1 MSKHGF
7 MGNLQRLGKALM
19 TPVAVLPA
27 AALLLRLGADD
38 VFKLKWMSAAG
49 DAIFGNLALIFAIGI
64 AIGFADENNGVA
76 GLAAT
81 VGYFVMTKVAGTFT
95 AAINMGVLAGII
107 AGLLAGFLYNKY
119 KAIKLPDFLG
129 FFGGK
134 RFVPI
139 VTSFWC
145 LLIGIAAGYIWP
157 LIQDAINSFGTFIAT
172 SGAIGG
178 FIFGCINR
186 LLIPFG
192 LHHVVNTF
200 VWFQF
205 GQFTTEAG
213 KVVTGD
219 LSRFFAGDPT
229 AGTFMTGFFPIMMF
243 ALPAACLAMIAAA
256 KKENRK
262 SVAGMLLGVAF
273 TSFLTGITEPI
284 EFLFMFLAPLLYI
297 LHALFTGIALAI
309 TAVLGIKCGFGFS
322 AGLIDYV
329 LNYGISQKPLEIIF
343 IGLAFGVVYYF
354 VFLYIIKKLNLP
366 TPGRMEDEESA
377 ALLGLSNTDL
387 RDRAAEILKAIG
399 GKENISVVD
408 ACVTRVRVTVKEAT
422 LVDEAKLKA
431 MGATAV
437 LKMPGNNFQI
447 VVGTVADPLVTHMKA
462 IMSNKSISV

>member
-81 VGYFVMTKVAGTFT
+81 VGYFVMTKVAGTFN

-178 FIFGCINR
+178 FIFLVLMGA
-186 LLIPFG
+186 LIAKLYRKANPERALMRTG
-192 LHHVVNTF
+192 L
-200 VWFQF
+200 
-205 GQFTTEAG
+205 GGG
-213 KVVTGD
+213 KVITDG
-219 LSRFFAGDPT
+219 
-229 AGTFMTGFFPIMMF
+229 GTIVLPFLQQITEVNLQTLRLEVQRRNQDALITRDRLRVDVRAEFYVRVAKNVDSIMVAAQTLGFIW
-243 ALPAACLAMIAAA
+243 LGI
-256 KKENRK
+256 
-262 SVAGMLLGVAF
+262 GVAI
-273 TSFLTGITEPI
+273 LIVLYATGRRPH
-284 EFLFMFLAPLLYI
+284 L
-297 LHALFTGIALAI
+297 
-309 TAVLGIKCGFGFS
+309 
-322 AGLIDYV
+322 AGL
-329 LNYGISQKPLEIIF
+329 S
-343 IGLAFGVVYYF
+343 
-354 VFLYIIKKLNLP
+354 
-366 TPGRMEDEESA
+366 EEV
-377 ALLGLSNTDL
+377 
-387 RDRAAEILKAIG
+387 E
-399 GKENISVVD
+399 
-408 ACVTRVRVTVKEAT
+408 EAR
-422 LVDEAKLKA
+422 
-431 MGATAV
+431 
-437 LKMPGNNFQI
+437 
-447 VVGTVADPLVTHMKA
+447 
-462 IMSNKSISV
+462 